1 MCQKIRIL
9 ELINFQSKTFQPGY
23 NATKPR
29 ARSTGENSFHC
40 TPQTQLQENGFWF
53 CKEKL
58 PRLYAYL
65 VQFYVALSS
74 RWHLVI
80 LKHEIFSSQK
90 LTRTAPFLPF
100 RIWFFWAICLRN
112 HLSRRRDSYK
122 GYFTHVRNFGL
133 QDLLPCPSYVII
145 SKPPQSPPPQKKMT
159 FTLIILN
166 VVEHPRT

>member
-1 MCQKIRIL
+1 VSENTHSGTDKFPKQDFSARIQRNQVEGPVYRRKFISL
-9 ELINFQSKTFQPGY
+9 
-23 NATKPR
+23 
-29 ARSTGENSFHC
+29 RSAN
-40 TPQTQLQENGFWF
+40 
-53 CKEKL
+53 
-58 PRLYAYL
+58 
-65 VQFYVALSS
+65 
-74 RWHLVI
+74 
-80 LKHEIFSSQK
+80 
-90 LTRTAPFLPF
+90 TAPGKRFLILQRKATSLVCISGPILCSPVIQMAP
-100 RIWFFWAICLRN
+100 RNIKTRNIFFAKVDTHRSFSTIPYMIFLGIFLRN